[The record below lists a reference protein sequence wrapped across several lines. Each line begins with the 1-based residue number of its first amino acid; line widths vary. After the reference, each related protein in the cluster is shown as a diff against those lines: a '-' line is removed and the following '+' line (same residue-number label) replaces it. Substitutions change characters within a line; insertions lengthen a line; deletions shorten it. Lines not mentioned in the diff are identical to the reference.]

1 MVSGAPPIFAAFSA
15 SSCSSLG
22 LPSWLSYHP
31 GNLVVSEFT
40 YAILTLG
47 AMELW
52 RKTNKP
58 GSKSSWHY
66 LGFPLRLVLPFAG
79 QNQGVAVFHALAA
92 KAPISSKAHTQGTT
106 DDTSIGDLRPG
117 ADQQM
122 TRVYIEKKIE
132 VSRHNSRMHLQL
144 DQVRLQIAKWLTF
157 SLRVLLGD
165 AKREGERR

>member
-1 MVSGAPPIFAAFSA
+1 MLLACSSFFFFSSWTQPNQHSCKCLITEKKKEYQLAMLSGAPPIFAAFSA

-106 DDTSIGDLRPG
+106 DDTSIGGLRPG
-117 ADQQM
+117 ANQQM
-122 TRVYIEKKIE
+122 TRVYIEKKNR
-132 VSRHNSRMHLQL
+132 S
-144 DQVRLQIAKWLTF
+144 
-157 SLRVLLGD
+157 
-165 AKREGERR
+165 